1 MSDNTDF
8 CRTKCCNIK
17 GYDGSCCTV
26 EDRNWI
32 IGSIPDHMEVL
43 ERIRA
48 LNPEV
53 EITWDDCFMTY
64 EEGSNLFPDKPTW
77 TNPSNYPCMRINM
90 NSRRKGCVFYNDLL
104 GYCTIY
110 EARSTTCSNYKCEH
124 LLEHLEEKE
133 RIEKGLELLKEQE
146 VKEGTY
152 VEKEKKRNDQKIQSI
167 LSPEE
172 PKDN

>member
-110 EARSTTCSNYKCEH
+110 
-124 LLEHLEEKE
+124 
-133 RIEKGLELLKEQE
+133 
-146 VKEGTY
+146 
-152 VEKEKKRNDQKIQSI
+152 
-167 LSPEE
+167 
-172 PKDN
+172 

>member
-1 MSDNTDF
+1 MITNSDF

-32 IGSIPDHMEVL
+32 IGAIPDHMEVL

-48 LNPEV
+48 LNPGV

-77 TNPSNYPCMRINM
+77 TNPNNYPCMRINM
-90 NSRRKGCVFYNDLL
+90 NSRRRGCVFYNDLL
-104 GYCTIY
+104 GFCQIY
-110 EARSTTCSNYKCEH
+110 QARSVTCSNYKCEDLKEH
-124 LLEHLEEKE
+124 LLQQE
-133 RIEKGLELLKEQE
+133 RIEKGLQLLE
-146 VKEGTY
+146 
-152 VEKEKKRNDQKIQSI
+152 EKEKENDNFLKKINMTQ
-167 LSPEE
+167 
-172 PKDN
+172 